1 MAKDYTNDIKEIINN
16 IGGLDN
22 ISSLTHCVTRLR
34 FQLKDYSIVNR
45 DNIKKLNVVLS
56 IVEGNNQ
63 FQIVIGNEVENVYNA
78 IIKTYNINNSNTSS
92 SGSKDNNKKN
102 ILMNILN
109 KLTIIFNPIVP
120 ALAGAGML
128 KAILVILQT
137 YNLLSTSDSTFKILS
152 AAGNSVFYFLPLFLA
167 VSCAKAFN
175 CNIFISL
182 GIMASLMEPN
192 FTSMIKSNGDIVNFF
207 MVPVVLMSY
216 TGTLIPALIS
226 IYVYSKFEIILKKIV
241 PKSLEIFLLPMIAL
255 MVMVPLTIIVI
266 GPIGVFLGDGIG
278 NIINIMSTKS
288 GLLAGALIGATWTL
302 LVMLGIHWG
311 VVPIMINNIS
321 RLGYDVIRP
330 MIAAATFAS
339 SGAAFGVFLKSK
351 NKKTKAFALSSLLPS
366 LFGGITEP
374 IIYGISIKYKKP
386 FIAQIIAGAI
396 AGGFMGAT
404 QTKAIVYV
412 FPALTTLPAF
422 FGDTFKFYCIG
433 ISISFILSA
442 LFTYILGFDEDISDD
457 NKEKTINKEEVVKLS
472 PPAEG
477 EIIELKDVKDEA
489 FSSKALGDGYAI
501 IPSSGI
507 ITAPADGT
515 ITAAP
520 DSKHAIGI
528 ELDNGIELLIHIGI
542 NTVNLNGK
550 GFNLLVKEGDKIH
563 QGQKLMEVDLKLLK
577 ELNYDTSIITIITN
591 MNDFKKVYNKEKY
604 LFIER

>member
-1 MAKDYTNDIKEIINN
+1 
-16 IGGLDN
+16 
-22 ISSLTHCVTRLR
+22 
-34 FQLKDYSIVNR
+34 
-45 DNIKKLNVVLS
+45 
-56 IVEGNNQ
+56 
-63 FQIVIGNEVENVYNA
+63 
-78 IIKTYNINNSNTSS
+78 
-92 SGSKDNNKKN
+92 
-102 ILMNILN
+102 
-109 KLTIIFNPIVP
+109 
-120 ALAGAGML
+120 
-128 KAILVILQT
+128 
-137 YNLLSTSDSTFKILS
+137 
-152 AAGNSVFYFLPLFLA
+152 
-167 VSCAKAFN
+167 
-175 CNIFISL
+175 
-182 GIMASLMEPN
+182 
-192 FTSMIKSNGDIVNFF
+192 
-207 MVPVVLMSY
+207 
-216 TGTLIPALIS
+216 
-226 IYVYSKFEIILKKIV
+226 
-241 PKSLEIFLLPMIAL
+241 
-255 MVMVPLTIIVI
+255 
-266 GPIGVFLGDGIG
+266 
-278 NIINIMSTKS
+278 
-288 GLLAGALIGATWTL
+288 
-302 LVMLGIHWG
+302 
-311 VVPIMINNIS
+311 MINNIS

-433 ISISFILSA
+433 ISLSFILSA
-442 LFTYILGFDEDISDD
+442 LFTYILGFEEDISDD

-528 ELDNGIELLIHIGI
+528 ELDNGIELLIHVGI

>member
-92 SGSKDNNKKN
+92 SGVKDNNKKN

-457 NKEKTINKEEVVKLS
+457 NKEKIINKEEVVKLS

-528 ELDNGIELLIHIGI
+528 ELDNGIELLIHVGI

>member
-457 NKEKTINKEEVVKLS
+457 NKEKTINKEEVLKLS

-528 ELDNGIELLIHIGI
+528 ELDNGIELLIHVGI

>member
-192 FTSMIKSNGDIVNFF
+192 FTSIIKSNGDIVNFF

-528 ELDNGIELLIHIGI
+528 ELDNGIELLIHVGI

>member
-528 ELDNGIELLIHIGI
+528 ELDNGIELLIHVGI

>member
-92 SGSKDNNKKN
+92 SGGKDNNKKN

-255 MVMVPLTIIVI
+255 IVMVPLTIIVI

-457 NKEKTINKEEVVKLS
+457 NKEKIINKEEVVKLS

-528 ELDNGIELLIHIGI
+528 ELDNGIELLIHVGI

>member
-396 AGGFMGAT
+396 AGGLMGAT

-528 ELDNGIELLIHIGI
+528 ELDNGIELLIHVGI

>member
-92 SGSKDNNKKN
+92 SGGKDNNKKN

-442 LFTYILGFDEDISDD
+442 LFTYILGFDEDISDN
-457 NKEKTINKEEVVKLS
+457 NKEKIINKEEVVKLS

-528 ELDNGIELLIHIGI
+528 ELDNGIELLIHVGI

>member
-92 SGSKDNNKKN
+92 SGGKDNNKKN

-442 LFTYILGFDEDISDD
+442 LFTYILGFDEDISDN
-457 NKEKTINKEEVVKLS
+457 NKEKIINKEEVVKLS

-515 ITAAP
+515 ITVAP

-528 ELDNGIELLIHIGI
+528 ELDNGIELLIHVGI

>member
-92 SGSKDNNKKN
+92 SGGKDNNKKN

-528 ELDNGIELLIHIGI
+528 ELDNGIELLIHVGI

>member
-515 ITAAP
+515 ITAA
-520 DSKHAIGI
+520 DRKS
-528 ELDNGIELLIHIGI
+528 
-542 NTVNLNGK
+542 V
-550 GFNLLVKEGDKIH
+550 V
-563 QGQKLMEVDLKLLK
+563 
-577 ELNYDTSIITIITN
+577 
-591 MNDFKKVYNKEKY
+591 
-604 LFIER
+604 